1 MELIEV
7 LENEKMLEVVTTPK
21 NKRIEFKMEEELLK
35 ILDYRASLKGINRSE
50 YIRNLIVKDIKNI
63 DTNITPEEI
72 KKVRKLTIEQKKM
85 RVAFNKLG
93 VLINQAIKY
102 KITNK
107 LDELEKLEDEI
118 MELLDAYKNE
128 VDKYQKF
135 LL

>member
-7 LENEKMLEVVTTPK
+7 LENEDMLEVITTPK

-35 ILDYRASLKGINRSE
+35 ILDYKASLKGITRSE

-72 KKVRKLTIEQKKM
+72 KKVRKLIVEQRKM
-85 RVAFNKLG
+85 RIAFNKLG
-93 VLINQAIKY
+93 VLVNQAIRFKLSN
-102 KITNK
+102 NK
-107 LDELEKLEDEI
+107 ELENLENRI
-118 MELLDAYKNE
+118 LELLDAYKSE
-128 VDKYQKF
+128 VDKYKKF